1 MILNEILC
9 CTMDIQF
16 GLGELCQGFIGIS
29 DSARLGAHENQT
41 LPYWTLELRPDG
53 GLWDA

>member
-1 MILNEILC
+1 MILNEVLC